1 MRGPFTLLRGPD
13 GRPVVLRFGLV
24 LSGPRSPAEQAAKVP
39 PSPVNGRH
47 LATWQALAA
56 RPAPDAL
63 DEAADELAQRDADR
77 RAWLRLAR

>member
-24 LSGPRSPAEQAAKVP
+24 LSGRRSPEDQRAAAP
-39 PSPVNGRH
+39 PLPVTGRH
-47 LATWQALAA
+47 LATWKRLAD

-63 DEAADELAQRDADR
+63 DEAADELAQREADR
-77 RAWLRLAR
+77 LAWFRLAR